1 MSNLHRKRVIQKRAR
16 RERAHRRVRTKV
28 QGSEERPR
36 LCVTKSLRYIYAQVI
51 DDRSGRTLAQ
61 ANSLEKG
68 LREGLDG
75 ACGNKEAA
83 RTVGEKVAERSLE
96 LGNQEGGLRSR
107 RVRVPRQDQGS
118 GRRRPRE
125 RIGVLGM
132 PRLSSDMKNGQQGE
146 LR

>member
-1 MSNLHRKRVIQKRAR
+1 
-16 RERAHRRVRTKV
+16 
-28 QGSEERPR
+28 

-96 LGNQEGGLRSR
+96 LGIKKVVFDRGGYVYHGKIKALA
-107 RVRVPRQDQGS
+107 DAA
-118 GRRRPRE
+118 RE
-125 RIGVLGM
+125 KGLVF
-132 PRLSSDMKNGQQGE
+132 
-146 LR
+146 